1 MNPWGAL
8 QLPSWTRFGLY
19 PGRNRTPF
27 LKRALDVTVV
37 LASAFF
43 WLPILL
49 LTAVLVRC
57 RIGPRVIFRQA
68 RPGLCG
74 KPFDLVKFRT
84 MTDERDSSGN
94 LLSDAERLTG
104 FGRWLR
110 STSLDELPELLNVLR
125 GEMSLV
131 GPRPLLQDYLGRYS
145 EEQARRHQLPPGL
158 TGWAQ
163 ISGRNALTW
172 EEKFRLD
179 CWYIDHASLG
189 LDLWII
195 FQTIVAVIRRKGI
208 SPEGDAT
215 MPEFHSTRGSSGP
228 SRD

>member
-1 MNPWGAL
+1 M
-8 QLPSWTRFGLY
+8 
-19 PGRNRTPF
+19 PF
-27 LKRALDVTVV
+27 LKRALDVALV
-37 LASAFF
+37 LVSAFF
-43 WLPILL
+43 SLQIVL

-57 RIGPRVIFRQA
+57 RIGPRVIFRQT

-110 STSLDELPELLNVLR
+110 STSLDELPELLNVLG

-189 LDLWII
+189 LDFWII
-195 FQTIVAVIRRKGI
+195 SQTMITVIRRKGI
-208 SPEGDAT
+208 SAEGNAT
-215 MPEFHSTRGSSGP
+215 MPDFQGTPGNPPP